1 MVVIRMSRGG
11 RIHRPSY
18 TIVAV
23 DSRRSRDGAVL
34 EKLGKYE
41 PRLPHGK
48 TLSNVKTE
56 SITNWIAKGAKLSRT
71 VKTLLSNNGIHP

>member
-11 RIHRPSY
+11 RVHRPSY

-41 PRLPHGK
+41 PQHPHGK

-56 SITNWIAKGAKLSRT
+56 SIANWMAKGAKLSQT

>member
-11 RIHRPSY
+11 RVHRPSY

-41 PRLPHGK
+41 AQPPPWQDPIQCKKR
-48 TLSNVKTE
+48 
-56 SITNWIAKGAKLSRT
+56 
-71 VKTLLSNNGIHP
+71 IHRQLDGQRGQTFFHCQNTIIQ

>member
-11 RIHRPSY
+11 RVHCPSY

-34 EKLGKYE
+34 ERLGKYE
-41 PRLPHGK
+41 PSRPNGK
-48 TLSNVKTE
+48 TLLNVKKE
-56 SITNWIAKGAKLSRT
+56 SIANWLSKGAKLSHTVRT
-71 VKTLLSNNGIHP
+71 QLSNNGIQL

>member
-11 RIHRPSY
+11 RVHCPSY

-41 PRLPHGK
+41 PRRPHGK
-48 TLSNVKTE
+48 TLLDVKTE
-56 SITNWIAKGAKLSRT
+56 SIANWLAKGAKLSRT
-71 VKTLLSNNGIHP
+71 VRTQLSNNGIHP

>member
-11 RIHRPSY
+11 RVHRPSY
-18 TIVAV
+18 SIVAV

-41 PRLPHGK
+41 PRHPYGK
-48 TLSNVKTE
+48 TLSDVKTE
-56 SITNWIAKGAKLSRT
+56 SIANWLAKGAKLSSTVRT
-71 VKTLLSNNGIHP
+71 QLSNNGIQL

>member
-11 RIHRPSY
+11 RVHCPSY

-41 PRLPHGK
+41 PSRPNGQ
-48 TLSNVKTE
+48 TLLNIKTE
-56 SITNWIAKGAKLSRT
+56 SIANWLAKGAKLSPT
-71 VKTLLSNNGIHP
+71 VKTQLSNNGIHP